1 MIIQSKKRS
10 FLKTTTLS
18 LGLAVLAPAL
28 FATPASAAE
37 RSATQRVDDAA
48 ITAQVKTRLLADET
62 TRSINMNVDTK
73 AGVVTLRGTAP
84 TESAKERAEEIAKAV
99 DGVQVVANALIVGDS
114 SMNPQT
120 ATAKTKEVA
129 EEGEHMAGDAWITT
143 KVKSQLLADS
153 DVKGLDINVSTK
165 DGIVTLAGR
174 VPTTAMRDKAI
185 SLAKDVKG
193 VKEVNTQALKVG
205 S

>member
-10 FLKTTTLS
+10 ILKTATLS

-28 FATPASAAE
+28 FATSVSATE

-48 ITAQVKTRLLADET
+48 ITAQVKTRLLADEK

-73 AGVVTLRGTAP
+73 GGVVTLRGTAP

>member
-1 MIIQSKKRS
+1 MIIQSKKHS
-10 FLKTTTLS
+10 FLKIATLS
-18 LGLAVLAPAL
+18 LGLAVLTPAL
-28 FATPASAAE
+28 LITPASAAE

-62 TRSINMNVDTK
+62 TRGINMNVDTE

-84 TESAKERAEEIAKAV
+84 TEAAKARAEEVAKAV

-120 ATAKTKEVA
+120 ATAKTKEIA
-129 EEGEHMAGDAWITT
+129 QEGEHMAGDAWITT

-174 VPTTAMRDKAI
+174 VPSTAMRDKAI
-185 SLAKDVKG
+185 SVAQGVKG
-193 VKEVNTQALKVG
+193 VKKVNTQALKVG

>member
-28 FATPASAAE
+28 FATSASATE

>member
-1 MIIQSKKRS
+1 MFIQFKKSS
-10 FLKTTTLS
+10 FLKTATLS
-18 LGLAVLAPAL
+18 LCLAVLTVSLAA
-28 FATPASAAE
+28 PASAAE

-62 TRSINMNVDTK
+62 TRGINMNVDTE

-84 TESAKERAEEIAKAV
+84 TEAAKARAEEVAKAV
-99 DGVQVVANALIVGDS
+99 DGVQVVANALVVGDS

-129 EEGEHMAGDAWITT
+129 QEGEHMAGDAWITA
-143 KVKSQLLADS
+143 KVKTQLLADS
-153 DVKGLDINVSTK
+153 DVKGFDINVSTK
-165 DGIVTLAGR
+165 DGIVTLAGL

-185 SLAKDVKG
+185 SLAQGVKG
-193 VKEVNTQALKVG
+193 VKKVNIQALKVG

>member
-10 FLKTTTLS
+10 FLKTATLS
-18 LGLAVLAPAL
+18 LGLAVLAPASL
-28 FATPASAAE
+28 ATPASAAE
-37 RSATQRVDDAA
+37 RSVTQRVDDAA

-62 TRSINMNVDTK
+62 TRSINMNVDTE

-84 TESAKERAEEIAKAV
+84 TEAAKTRAEEVVKAV
-99 DGVQVVANALIVGDS
+99 DGVQAVANALIVGDS

-129 EEGEHMAGDAWITT
+129 QEGEHMAGDAWITT

-165 DGIVTLAGR
+165 DGVVTLAGR

-185 SLAKDVKG
+185 SLAQGVKG
-193 VKEVNTQALKVG
+193 VKKVNTQALKVG